1 MVIIAA
7 ELEGISTRKDKTL
20 KLTFGTQELAPNKG
34 GELMA
39 MQNAICF
46 LAIKQESFSSNELAE
61 LDKLKAAEY
70 GGKTKSQ
77 TLRNVLFLN
86 WRDKDQEGFKTSEQH
101 YEYYMQKFID
111 HMKNKL
117 D

>member
-20 KLTFGTQELAPNKG
+20 KLTFGTQELTPDKG
-34 GELMA
+34 GALMA

-77 TLRNVLFLN
+77 RLRNVLFVN
-86 WRDKDQEGFKTSEQH
+86 WQQDNKGFEKFDS
-101 YEYYMQKFID
+101 YYD
-111 HMKNKL
+111 HMMDRITDFYKNKL